1 MESLFSS
8 ELTSKFWA
16 PVQILILIIVV
27 YIIKRVF
34 FRYEDSENNPE
45 PEPVEVLEPMKKRD
59 FQTHELREFDGRNN
73 QRILIAVNSKVFD
86 VTRGKHFYG
95 PDGPY
100 GVFGGRDA
108 SRGLA
113 TFSVDGAALKD
124 EYDDLSDLN
133 SMQVDSLKE
142 WEMQFIEKYDYVG
155 RLLKPGEKARNYDQE
170 SETEDDESK
179 SSVKK
184 SN

>member
-95 PDGPY
+95 PGTIF
-100 GVFGGRDA
+100 VVAFHHHA
-108 SRGLA
+108 S
-113 TFSVDGAALKD
+113 K
-124 EYDDLSDLN
+124 LS
-133 SMQVDSLKE
+133 
-142 WEMQFIEKYDYVG
+142 
-155 RLLKPGEKARNYDQE
+155 LLHRHCKTQYIFNMFLH
-170 SETEDDESK
+170 
-179 SSVKK
+179 V
-184 SN
+184 